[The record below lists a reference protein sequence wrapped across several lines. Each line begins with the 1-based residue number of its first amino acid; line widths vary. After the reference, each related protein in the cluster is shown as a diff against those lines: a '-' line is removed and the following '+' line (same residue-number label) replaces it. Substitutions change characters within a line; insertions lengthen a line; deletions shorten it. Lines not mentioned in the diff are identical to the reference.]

1 MDYTQSDHLEHRQGH
16 WLCKGAK
23 GEKGV
28 TMVLTQ
34 GKSGKNYIIKA
45 VPGEGEVRLHL
56 EGMGFVPGSKIAV
69 VSRMGENLIVNVKGT
84 RVALDRNLAECVVV

>member
-1 MDYTQSDHLEHRQGH
+1 
-16 WLCKGAK
+16 
-23 GEKGV
+23 
-28 TMVLTQ
+28 MVLTQ

-45 VPGEGEVRLHL
+45 VTGEGEVRLHL

-69 VSRMGENLIVNVKGT
+69 VSRMGENLMKGT